1 MAAASAI
8 RRSRDACVL
17 VALCLLLGGTAAA
30 KAGDAAAIS
39 GTILPPGRAKAV
51 QAFEREAATL
61 FEIVNRYHKGT
72 IDAKTGRFEI
82 PNLPDGTYQLLID
95 CGDAKIEG
103 VDLRIDD
110 EEDGPVFDYVF
121 KTETLTSE
129 RLDLSEFFDPDE
141 VVSEDRRNQVVGRL
155 VGLPKLLEK
164 LDSLRQVDRF
174 CDHIRPLYAHG
185 TKDRA
190 FVLVEAARLRDFYA
204 GRGQAIYRA
213 EVWQFNRVGAVWDHP
228 TKGVRV
234 LQRHRFENKADL
246 KAFGVFFEP
255 KLGGI
260 RILQGRSVADIRY
273 TVPEKWDDALG
284 KVPGEDVRSR

>member
-1 MAAASAI
+1 MPQISRHMCALAMLWLLRGAATAEAGNAAS
-8 RRSRDACVL
+8 
-17 VALCLLLGGTAAA
+17 
-30 KAGDAAAIS
+30 IS
-39 GTILPPGRAKAV
+39 GIILPPGRAKSV

-72 IDAKTGRFEI
+72 IDTKTGRFEI
-82 PNLPDGTYQLLID
+82 PDLPDGTYQLLID

-103 VDLRIDD
+103 VDLHIDD

-121 KTETLTSE
+121 KTNTLTSS

-141 VVSEDRRNQVVGRL
+141 VVPEERKNQVIGRL
-155 VGLPKLLEK
+155 MGLPKLLEK
-164 LDSLRQVDRF
+164 LDSLRQIDRF
-174 CDHIRPLYAHG
+174 CDHLRPLYAHG
-185 TKDRA
+185 TKDKA
-190 FVLVEAARLRDFYA
+190 FVLVETARLRDFHA
-204 GRGQAIYRA
+204 GRGQAIYRV

-260 RILQGRSVADIRY
+260 RIVRGQSVADIRY
-273 TVPEKWDDALG
+273 TIPKAWDDAFG
-284 KVPGEDVRSR
+284 KVPGEDVRLR